1 MKKTVLGGIVPVLLI
16 MTAVLVMYLLVA
28 RTTSSFRLQEF
39 DTTVA
44 FMADRIDALEKQR
57 DLLKSSAAVIEKET
71 AVLNKRVRQIDVE
84 ILSMKDLVSS
94 AQTSTKQPLFRW
106 NKLRIT
112 AGGSVLMIAFLV
124 LIWILYNTFIK
135 SAASPEDDDD
145 EASPL
150 PVADAGEEPRTGSVL
165 EEEYPLPSES
175 AGGDTEATEDES
187 PVDNDGLAE
196 EVEEILEM
204 NERSWKRAQ
213 SAPRQAIECLEESVC
228 FHANDPSRYTP
239 GKRPG

>member
-1 MKKTVLGGIVPVLLI
+1 MKKTVLGGIVSVLLI
-16 MTAVLVMYLLVA
+16 MTAVLVMYLFVA

-94 AQTSTKQPLFRW
+94 AKTSRKHPLFRW

-112 AGGSVLMIAFLV
+112 AGGSVLMIAFLA
-124 LIWILYNTFIK
+124 LIWILYNAFIK
-135 SAASPEDDDD
+135 SAA
-145 EASPL
+145 
-150 PVADAGEEPRTGSVL
+150 
-165 EEEYPLPSES
+165 
-175 AGGDTEATEDES
+175 
-187 PVDNDGLAE
+187 
-196 EVEEILEM
+196 
-204 NERSWKRAQ
+204 
-213 SAPRQAIECLEESVC
+213 
-228 FHANDPSRYTP
+228 
-239 GKRPG
+239 

>member
-1 MKKTVLGGIVPVLLI
+1 MKRTVLGGIVSVLLI

-39 DTTVA
+39 NTTVA

-57 DLLKSSAAVIEKET
+57 DLLKSSAAAIEKEV

-94 AQTSTKQPLFRW
+94 AQTSTKHPLFRW

-124 LIWILYNTFIK
+124 LIWVLYNAFIK
-135 SAASPEDDDD
+135 SAASPEEDGD
-145 EASPL
+145 ETSPL
-150 PVADAGEEPRTGSVL
+150 PVADAEAGEEPRTGSVL

-175 AGGDTEATEDES
+175 AGGDTEATEDAS

-196 EVEEILEM
+196 EGEDILEVTEPEGSVEEE
-204 NERSWKRAQ
+204 
-213 SAPRQAIECLEESVC
+213 AIPPDPESPSPEEG
-228 FHANDPSRYTP
+228 P
-239 GKRPG
+239 GEVKE